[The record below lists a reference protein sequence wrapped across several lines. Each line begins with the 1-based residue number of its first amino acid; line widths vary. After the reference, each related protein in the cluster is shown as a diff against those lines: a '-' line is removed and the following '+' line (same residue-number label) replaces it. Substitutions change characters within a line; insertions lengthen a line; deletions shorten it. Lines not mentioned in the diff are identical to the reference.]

1 MFRRDYFHGRKFPEG
16 EIYEDMAIIPRMI
29 GQAGAVVRV
38 GVPLYNYRMDNASIT
53 RSGYSPSKRILLQ
66 RFHDLENYLKEAYE
80 NLLPCLDVWRSDVCH
95 GILYQLLENPEVK
108 RRYRE
113 DYRLFYAQF
122 RKSFPRRVRQKI
134 MDRDT
139 LLKGILIYF
148 GIYYYMHELK
158 RRFWKLSGNSWS

>member
-1 MFRRDYFHGRKFPEG
+1 M
-16 EIYEDMAIIPRMI
+16 IPKKN
-29 GQAGAVVRV
+29 
-38 GVPLYNYRMDNASIT
+38 PL
-53 RSGYSPSKRILLQ
+53 LL
-66 RFHDLENYLKEAYE
+66 
-80 NLLPCLDVWRSDVCH
+80 VWRSDVCQ

-108 RRYRE
+108 RQYRE

-148 GIYYYMHELK
+148 GIYYYVHELK
-158 RRFWKLSGNSWS
+158 RRFWKLSVNSWS